1 MSVSEV
7 IVLEEADRQFEF
19 IQALKKLDFYAA
31 RNLFHFKGE
40 EDELNDDVY
49 EEEDKSSANETNR
62 SEMRSTSRRSQL
74 EERSVIK
81 LDDDLQEED
90 EDDVFETQS

>member
-49 EEEDKSSANETNR
+49 EDEDKSSANETNR

>member
-7 IVLEEADRQFEF
+7 IVVEEADRQFEF

-49 EEEDKSSANETNR
+49 EEDDKSSANETNR

>member
-1 MSVSEV
+1 MSQSEV
-7 IVLEEADRQFEF
+7 IVVEEADRQFEF

-49 EEEDKSSANETNR
+49 EEEDKSSATETNR
-62 SEMRSTSRRSQL
+62 SEMRSPSRRSQL

-90 EDDVFETQS
+90 EDDVFETTS

>member
-1 MSVSEV
+1 MSQSEV
-7 IVLEEADRQFEF
+7 IVVEEADRQFEF

-49 EEEDKSSANETNR
+49 EEEEKSSTNETNR
-62 SEMRSTSRRSQL
+62 SEMRSPSRRSQL

-90 EDDVFETQS
+90 EDDVFETTS